1 MRISSMVL
9 AAAVALACGAA
20 QAQAYRWVD
29 KDGKV
34 RYGDVAPPG
43 VKATR
48 LKGLPAAPAQAA
60 PDKEGKEGKD
70 APKTPMSEEQAFRKR
85 QIKAKEEEEKA
96 QKAEAAAQEKKV
108 NCTAAQENLRTLQ
121 SGRRISSVNAKGETV
136 VLDDTQLKQREE
148 IANDAINKYCN

>member
-1 MRISSMVL
+1 MRMTNAVL
-9 AAAVALACGAA
+9 AAALALACGTV

-43 VKATR
+43 VKATK
-48 LKGLPAAPAQAA
+48 LKGPPEPPA
-60 PDKEGKEGKD
+60 DKDGKD

-85 QIKAKEEEEKA
+85 QIKAREEEEKA
-96 QKAEAAAQEKKV
+96 QKAEAAAQEKKQ

-136 VLDDTQLKQREE
+136 VLDDSQLKQREE
-148 IANDAINKYCN
+148 IAHEAINKYCN